1 MPKITTDHYPNRIIF
16 LAALVSLSLLCTYFM
31 LVPVYN
37 QKLEP
42 EVLMDQPPLTSPTV
56 ASSRGPT
63 TIETPSSKLEGI
75 TSPDLQAKTSTLP
88 QPTGVFLPGYVRANE
103 WVFNSTRDAG
113 NYGLSTEQCHAAF
126 PGLFQELERAASYRK
141 TVGRITLDDV
151 DLSWTKAGVVRAMIV
166 EQQVSQNPIV

>member
-1 MPKITTDHYPNRIIF
+1 
-16 LAALVSLSLLCTYFM
+16 M

-75 TSPDLQAKTSTLP
+75 TSPDLQAKTFTLP

>member
-1 MPKITTDHYPNRIIF
+1 
-16 LAALVSLSLLCTYFM
+16 M

-75 TSPDLQAKTSTLP
+75 TSPGLQAKTSTLP

-151 DLSWTKAGVVRAMIV
+151 DISWTKAGVVRAMIV

>member
-75 TSPDLQAKTSTLP
+75 TSPGLQAKTSTLP

>member
-1 MPKITTDHYPNRIIF
+1 
-16 LAALVSLSLLCTYFM
+16 M

-56 ASSRGPT
+56 ASSRDPT
-63 TIETPSSKLEGI
+63 TIETPSSDLEGNN
-75 TSPDLQAKTSTLP
+75 SPSLQAKTSTLP
-88 QPTGVFLPGYVRANE
+88 LPTVLFLPGYVRADE

-113 NYGLSTEQCHAAF
+113 NYGLSTEQCDAAF

-141 TVGRITLDDV
+141 AVGRITLDDV
-151 DLSWTKAGVVRAMIV
+151 DPSWTKAGVVRAMIV
-166 EQQVSQNPIV
+166 EQQVSRIPIF